1 MKTWPSSQHQISAL
15 SVSPKMTTQEQDR
28 LPNWLWCSHMLKR
41 LLCITLLLVLPAC
54 GEQQAAPPPKG
65 RPPSPV
71 KVETVKTQDIQR
83 SVSLVGTVEP
93 WKRSTV
99 ASEIE
104 GLVIQF
110 LAEEGMRVKKGQVL
124 ARLRTDTQ
132 QILLDSAKA
141 TLHEAKTRY
150 KQAQLDL
157 NRVHVLFEKELV
169 TKKEHDDAIAQEAAL
184 RARVTQLDAK
194 IREVEDR
201 LMKSQIVA
209 PFNGWVTKEF
219 TEVGQWV
226 QAGGAVIEIVDL
238 SRLQVEVPLPER
250 FVRDTRVGDPVSAVF
265 DGLPDFQAKGRV
277 FSVVA
282 QADRVARTFPV
293 KVEIPNPDLSIKSG
307 MVARV
312 TLTVGKPYQ
321 GIVVPKD
328 ALVLRGGKEFVFLV
342 HEGTVGQVPVTSKVH
357 LDDWVEVTGEIEAG
371 MAVVVQGNERL
382 LPGQA
387 VRILEES
394 TPS

>member
-1 MKTWPSSQHQISAL
+1 M
-15 SVSPKMTTQEQDR
+15 
-28 LPNWLWCSHMLKR
+28 
-41 LLCITLLLVLPAC
+41 
-54 GEQQAAPPPKG
+54 
-65 RPPSPV
+65 
-71 KVETVKTQDIQR
+71 
-83 SVSLVGTVEP
+83 
-93 WKRSTV
+93 
-99 ASEIE
+99 
-104 GLVIQF
+104 
-110 LAEEGMRVKKGQVL
+110 
-124 ARLRTDTQ
+124 RTDTQ

-184 RARVTQLDAK
+184 RARVIQLDTK

-250 FVRDTRVGDPVSAVF
+250 FVRDTRVGDPVLAAF

-293 KVEIPNPDLSIKSG
+293 KVEIPNRDLSIKSG

-312 TLTVGKPYQ
+312 TLIVGKPYQ

-342 HEGTVGQVPVTSKVH
+342 HEGIVGQVPVTSKVH

>member
-1 MKTWPSSQHQISAL
+1 MIPSLTMKDQGEEY
-15 SVSPKMTTQEQDR
+15 SPLNHRQSMRR
-28 LPNWLWCSHMLKR
+28 LPTSQCHAHMLKR
-41 LLCITLLLVLPAC
+41 ILCAFFVLVLPAC
-54 GEQQAAPPPKG
+54 GEQQAASPPKG

-71 KVETVKTQDIQR
+71 RVVSVKTQDIQR
-83 SVSLVGTVEP
+83 SVGLVGTVEP

-99 ASEIE
+99 ASEIA
-104 GLVIQF
+104 GLVTQF
-110 LAEEGMRVKKGQVL
+110 LAEEGMKVKKGQVL

-141 TLHEAKTRY
+141 TLHEARTRY
-150 KQAQLDL
+150 QQAQLDL

-169 TKKEHDDAIAQEAAL
+169 TKKEHDDAIAQDAAL

-201 LMKSQIVA
+201 LTKSQIVA

-250 FVRDTRVGDPVSAVF
+250 FVRDIRVGDHVSAVF
-265 DGLPDFQAKGRV
+265 DGLPDFQAKGWV

-293 KVEIPNPDLSIKSG
+293 KVEIANPDLSMKSG

-312 TLTVGKPYQ
+312 ILTVGQPYE
-321 GIVVPKD
+321 GVVVPKD

-357 LDDWVEVTGEIEAG
+357 LDEWVEVTGEIEAG